1 MSISDLPLSPQRA
14 ASETGRPTQLSA
26 PITEALSCRMSNEN
40 PNTPSSPSCGT
51 RPRTL
56 SYGPARAYFC
66 RLPTASK
73 QSPTT
78 MEKSSPLT
86 SRSQPRWVR
95 YPILPSP
102 ITRGN
107 AASTNTPTAYSDS
120 TSQKVQISLLCQ
132 MPMSKGSRINSTHAP
147 ERYSATE
154 LLVRFSSTPKI
165 CPLHFAVEWAI
176 QYAVP
181 LAKLFRQVAPWCAG
195 PHQPQHSVDEQ
206 TIVFAVAAPVTRLA
220 GNKRCDVVPLRIRQF
235 SPNQDRPPQLRS

>member
-1 MSISDLPLSPQRA
+1 MSGKTRKTGVSCIFTCVTAAKNTTSGRARIRGAGGGRTVSTSIRDLPLSPQKA
-14 ASETGRPTQLSA
+14 ASETGRPTQLSV
-26 PITEALSCRMSNEN
+26 PITGAPSCRMSNEN
-40 PNTPSSPSCGT
+40 PNTPSSPSCRT

-56 SYGPARAYFC
+56 SYRPARGCFC
-66 RLPTASK
+66 RSPTASK

-86 SRSQPRWVR
+86 SRSQPRWGR
-95 YPILPSP
+95 YPILPNP

-132 MPMSKGSRINSTHAP
+132 IPMSKGSRINSTLAP

-165 CPLHFAVEWAI
+165 STLHFAVEWSTK
-176 QYAVP
+176 YSPTLRESEDP
-181 LAKLFRQVAPWCAG
+181 L
-195 PHQPQHSVDEQ
+195 
-206 TIVFAVAAPVTRLA
+206 
-220 GNKRCDVVPLRIRQF
+220 
-235 SPNQDRPPQLRS
+235 PNG